1 VTRWLRTPLVL
12 ALALALAATACGDDD
27 DGEQAGGGGG
37 AGGQLTE
44 IGSRLPEPIARARTL
59 KVGSDIAYAPVEF
72 FKEGTQ
78 EAQGIDVD
86 ICNAIAATFGGG
98 FTCTFQNTTFDGLI
112 PALNAKRFDIIMSAL
127 SDTKERQ
134 QAITLIDYFNA
145 GTSILV
151 RKGNPENI
159 RSLDDLCGKT
169 IGLQRGTTQEELAN
183 QQAEKCR
190 ASGRQLT
197 VLTFDKDTDA
207 LLALK
212 AGRSSADMNDF
223 PVAAYNART
232 SGNGND
238 FEVVGAQLDP
248 APYGI
253 GVRKEDTALRDAL
266 QAGLRQIIANGTYDQ
281 VLQKWD
287 VSQGALK
294 TATINGG

>member
-1 VTRWLRTPLVL
+1 MGLFV
-12 ALALALAATACGDDD
+12 AACGDDD
-27 DGEQAGGGGG
+27 GDGGGQAGDRGN
-37 AGGQLTE
+37 LTE
-44 IGSRLPEPIARARTL
+44 LGAMLPEQIAQARTL

-86 ICNAIAATFGGG
+86 LCNAIVGTFGSG

-112 PALNAKRFDIIMSAL
+112 PALNAKRFDAIMSAL

-151 RKGNPENI
+151 RKGNPEGI

-183 QQAEKCR
+183 EQRDKCR
-190 ASGRQLT
+190 TSGKDLT

-212 AGRSSADMNDF
+212 AGRSVADMNDF
-223 PVAAYNART
+223 PVAAYNAKT
-232 SGNGND
+232 SGGGSD
-238 FEVVGAQLDP
+238 FEVVGAQVDP

-253 GVRKEDTALRDAL
+253 GVRKDDTALRDAL
-266 QAGLRQIIANGTYDQ
+266 QAGLRQIISNGTYDQ

-287 VSQGALK
+287 VTQGALK